1 MIREEIQLQEIT
13 PDFYLASL
21 DDKVIG
27 IGTGHPSRW
36 MREVIEAIKGKKIWL
51 EQDKA

>member
-1 MIREEIQLQEIT
+1 MTREEIQLQEIT
-13 PDFYLASL
+13 PDFYLASI

-36 MREVIEAIKGKKIWL
+36 MREVIQIVVNHPITFIEPR
-51 EQDKA
+51 